1 MDKLAK
7 WCIWLRRR
15 SFFRVAQRTFAV
27 LMPIATVGAFFQVL
41 QDSVFAP
48 ESFIYNLF
56 DFDRIMSDRF
66 WDIGTSLSQCVVEV
80 IFGLFCLFTVYF
92 SASFTAKIYRKDAT
106 MAGISATTGLL
117 VMVYLF
123 QLGLTGRISLLSGGY
138 LGFQYAFFAL
148 LLGYGVGQAFHWLGA
163 DYEPVNYEH
172 TKLVQDRAIKALKPT
187 LVTVIGGVIIG
198 GILYAAISKVKANF
212 SLSAMTST
220 VENSNNLLITV
231 PSTALA
237 SFLSWLGI
245 EEPILRLSNVET
257 SAAAT
262 ANLTYVMRRGSIWKI
277 PYPYLGGSL
286 ISTYGVMGGCSVV
299 LALAVAILIWGRRKE
314 PETVAKMNLW
324 PLLFSSS
331 RGFLVGL
338 PVILNPIYVIQ
349 LILVPVV
356 NMLIAALAIFLR
368 IVPTPVYPILTGTP
382 GPLVPFFATN
392 GNWPTLIF
400 SHLPFSLDVVMMIPA
415 VKLDNRTKALL
426 KDYEMEDDRHV

>member
-41 QDSVFAP
+41 QDSIFAP

-56 DFDRIMSDRF
+56 DFDKIMSDRF

-117 VMVYLF
+117 VMAYLF

-138 LGFQYAFFAL
+138 LGFQYASFAL
-148 LLGYGVGQAFHWLGA
+148 LLGYGVGQVFHWLGA

-212 SLSAMTST
+212 SLSTMTSA
-220 VENSNNLLITV
+220 VENSNNLLLTV

-237 SFLSWLGI
+237 SFLSWLGL

-286 ISTYGVMGGCSVV
+286 ISTYGVMGGCAVV
-299 LALAVAILIWGRRKE
+299 LALVVAILIWGRRKE
-314 PETVAKMNLW
+314 PETVAKMSLW

-349 LILVPVV
+349 LVFVPVV
-356 NMLIAALAIFLR
+356 NMLIAALAISLH

-400 SHLPFSLDVVMMIPA
+400 SIFLFCLDVVLMIPA

-426 KDYEMEDDRHV
+426 KDYEMGDDHHA

>member
-400 SHLPFSLDVVMMIPA
+400 SIFLFCLDVVMMIPA

>member
-106 MAGISATTGLL
+106 MAGISALTSLL

-123 QLGLTGRISLLSGGY
+123 QLGLTGRISLITGGY
-138 LGFQYAFFAL
+138 LGFQYTFFAL
-148 LLGYGVGQAFHWLGA
+148 LLGYGVGQVFHWLGA

-172 TKLVQDRAIKALKPT
+172 TKLVQDRAIKALKLT

-220 VENSNNLLITV
+220 VENSNNLFITV

-286 ISTYGVMGGCSVV
+286 ISTYGVMGGCAVV
-299 LALAVAILIWGRRKE
+299 LALAVAILIRGRRKE

-356 NMLIAALAIFLR
+356 NMLIAALAIFLH

-400 SHLPFSLDVVMMIPA
+400 TIFLFCLDVVMMIPA
-415 VKLDNRTKALL
+415 VKLDNRTKVLL
-426 KDYEMEDDRHV
+426 QSYEMEDDSHV

>member
-56 DFDRIMSDRF
+56 DFDKIMSDRF

-106 MAGISATTGLL
+106 MAGISALTSLL

-123 QLGLTGRISLLSGGY
+123 QLGLTGRISLITGGY
-138 LGFQYAFFAL
+138 LGFQYTFFAL
-148 LLGYGVGQAFHWLGA
+148 LLGYGVGQVFHWLGA

-172 TKLVQDRAIKALKPT
+172 TKLVQDRAIKALKLT

-220 VENSNNLLITV
+220 VENSNNLFITV

-286 ISTYGVMGGCSVV
+286 ISTYGVMGGCAVV

-356 NMLIAALAIFLR
+356 NMLIAALAIFLH

-400 SHLPFSLDVVMMIPA
+400 SIFLFCLDVVMMIPA

-426 KDYEMEDDRHV
+426 QSYEMEDDSHV

>member
-56 DFDRIMSDRF
+56 DFDKIMSDRF

-106 MAGISATTGLL
+106 MAGISATTSLL
-117 VMVYLF
+117 VMAYLF

-138 LGFQYAFFAL
+138 LGFQYTSFAL
-148 LLGYGVGQAFHWLGA
+148 LLGYGVGQVFHWLGA

-198 GILYAAISKVKANF
+198 GILYAAISNVKANVR
-212 SLSAMTST
+212 LSTMTSA
-220 VENSNNLLITV
+220 VENSNNLLLTV

-237 SFLSWLGI
+237 SFLSWLGL

-286 ISTYGVMGGCSVV
+286 ISTYGVMGGCAVV
-299 LALAVAILIWGRRKE
+299 LALVVAILIWSRRKE
-314 PETVAKMNLW
+314 SETVAKMNLW

-349 LILVPVV
+349 LVFVPVV
-356 NMLIAALAIFLR
+356 NMLIAALAISLH

-400 SHLPFSLDVVMMIPA
+400 SIFLFCLDVVLMIPA

>member
-80 IFGLFCLFTVYF
+80 IFRLFCLFTVYF

-106 MAGISATTGLL
+106 MAGISALTSLL

-123 QLGLTGRISLLSGGY
+123 QLGLTGRISLITGGY
-138 LGFQYAFFAL
+138 LGFQYTFFAL
-148 LLGYGVGQAFHWLGA
+148 LLGYGVGQVFHWLGA

-172 TKLVQDRAIKALKPT
+172 TKLVQDRAIKALKLT

-220 VENSNNLLITV
+220 VENSNNLFITV

-286 ISTYGVMGGCSVV
+286 ISTYGVMGGCAVV
-299 LALAVAILIWGRRKE
+299 LALAVAILIRGRRKE

-356 NMLIAALAIFLR
+356 NMLIAALAIFLH

-400 SHLPFSLDVVMMIPA
+400 SIFLFCLDVVMMIPA

-426 KDYEMEDDRHV
+426 QSYEMEDDSHV

>member
-41 QDSVFAP
+41 EDSVFAP

-56 DFDRIMSDRF
+56 DFDKIMSDRF

-106 MAGISATTGLL
+106 MAGISATTSLL
-117 VMVYLF
+117 VMAYLF

-138 LGFQYAFFAL
+138 LGFQYASFAL
-148 LLGYGVGQAFHWLGA
+148 LLGYGVGQVFHWLGA

-212 SLSAMTST
+212 SLSTMTSA
-220 VENSNNLLITV
+220 VENSNNLLLTV

-237 SFLSWLGI
+237 SFLSWLGL

-286 ISTYGVMGGCSVV
+286 ISTYGVMGGCAVV
-299 LALAVAILIWGRRKE
+299 LALVVAILIWGRRKE

-349 LILVPVV
+349 LVFVPVV
-356 NMLIAALAIFLR
+356 NMLIAALAISLH

-400 SHLPFSLDVVMMIPA
+400 SIFLFCLDVVLMIPA

>member
-1 MDKLAK
+1 MDKLSK

-106 MAGISATTGLL
+106 MAGISALTSLL

-123 QLGLTGRISLLSGGY
+123 QLGLTGRISLITGGY
-138 LGFQYAFFAL
+138 LGFQYTFFAL
-148 LLGYGVGQAFHWLGA
+148 LLGYGVGQVFHWLGA

-172 TKLVQDRAIKALKPT
+172 TKLVQDRAIKALKLT

-220 VENSNNLLITV
+220 VENSNNLFITV

-286 ISTYGVMGGCSVV
+286 ISTYGVMGGCAVV
-299 LALAVAILIWGRRKE
+299 LALAVAILIRGRRKE

-356 NMLIAALAIFLR
+356 YMLIAALAIFLH

-382 GPLVPFFATN
+382 GPLVPFFATS

-400 SHLPFSLDVVMMIPA
+400 SIFLFCLDVVMMIPA

-426 KDYEMEDDRHV
+426 QSYEMEDDSHV

>member
-56 DFDRIMSDRF
+56 DFDKIMSDRF

-106 MAGISATTGLL
+106 MAGISATTSLL
-117 VMVYLF
+117 VMGYLF

-138 LGFQYAFFAL
+138 LGFQYTSFAL
-148 LLGYGVGQAFHWLGA
+148 LLGYGVGQVFHWLGA

-198 GILYAAISKVKANF
+198 GILYAAISNVKANF
-212 SLSAMTST
+212 RLSTMTSA
-220 VENSNNLLITV
+220 VENSNNLLLTV

-237 SFLSWLGI
+237 SFLSWLGL

-286 ISTYGVMGGCSVV
+286 ISTYGVMGGCAVV

-349 LILVPVV
+349 LVFVPVV
-356 NMLIAALAIFLR
+356 NMLIAALAISLH

-400 SHLPFSLDVVMMIPA
+400 SIFLFCLDVVLMIPA
-415 VKLDNRTKALL
+415 IKLDNRTKALL

>member
-92 SASFTAKIYRKDAT
+92 SAFFTAKIYRKDAT
-106 MAGISATTGLL
+106 MAGISALTSLL

-123 QLGLTGRISLLSGGY
+123 QLGLTGRISLITGGY
-138 LGFQYAFFAL
+138 LGFQYTFFAL
-148 LLGYGVGQAFHWLGA
+148 LLGYGVGQVFHWLGA

-172 TKLVQDRAIKALKPT
+172 TKLVQDRAIKALKLT

-220 VENSNNLLITV
+220 VENSNNLFITV

-286 ISTYGVMGGCSVV
+286 ISTYGVMGGCAVV
-299 LALAVAILIWGRRKE
+299 LALAVAILIRGRRKE

-338 PVILNPIYVIQ
+338 PVILNPVYVIQ

-356 NMLIAALAIFLR
+356 NMLIAALAIFLH

-400 SHLPFSLDVVMMIPA
+400 SIFLFFLDVVMMIPA

-426 KDYEMEDDRHV
+426 QSYEMEDDSHV

>member
-27 LMPIATVGAFFQVL
+27 LMPIATVGAFFQLL

-56 DFDRIMSDRF
+56 DFDKIMSDRF

-92 SASFTAKIYRKDAT
+92 AASFTAKIYRKDAT
-106 MAGISATTGLL
+106 MAGISATTSLL
-117 VMVYLF
+117 VMGYLF

-138 LGFQYAFFAL
+138 LGFQYASFAL
-148 LLGYGVGQAFHWLGA
+148 LLGYGVGQVFHWLGA

-212 SLSAMTST
+212 SLSTMTSA
-220 VENSNNLLITV
+220 VENSNNLLLTV

-237 SFLSWLGI
+237 SFLSWLGL

-286 ISTYGVMGGCSVV
+286 ISTYGVMGGCAVV
-299 LALAVAILIWGRRKE
+299 LALVVAILIWGRRKE
-314 PETVAKMNLW
+314 PETVAKLNLW

-349 LILVPVV
+349 LVFVPVV
-356 NMLIAALAIFLR
+356 NMLIAALAISLH

-400 SHLPFSLDVVMMIPA
+400 SIFLFCLDVVLMIPA
-415 VKLDNRTKALL
+415 IKLDNRTKALL

>member
-56 DFDRIMSDRF
+56 DFDKIMSDRF

-106 MAGISATTGLL
+106 MAGISALTSLL

-123 QLGLTGRISLLSGGY
+123 QLGLTGRISLITGGY
-138 LGFQYAFFAL
+138 LGFQYTFFAL
-148 LLGYGVGQAFHWLGA
+148 LLGYGVGQVFHWLGA

-172 TKLVQDRAIKALKPT
+172 TELVQDRAIKALKLT

-286 ISTYGVMGGCSVV
+286 ISTYGVMGGCAVV

-356 NMLIAALAIFLR
+356 NMLIAALAIFLH

-400 SHLPFSLDVVMMIPA
+400 SIFLFCLDVVMMIPA
-415 VKLDNRTKALL
+415 VKLNNRTKALL
-426 KDYEMEDDRHV
+426 QSYEMEDDSHV

>member
-27 LMPIATVGAFFQVL
+27 LMPIATVGAFFQLL

-56 DFDRIMSDRF
+56 DFDKIMSDRF

-92 SASFTAKIYRKDAT
+92 AASFTAKIYRKDAT
-106 MAGISATTGLL
+106 MAGISATTSLL
-117 VMVYLF
+117 VMAYLF

-138 LGFQYAFFAL
+138 LGFQYASFAL
-148 LLGYGVGQAFHWLGA
+148 LLGYGVGQVFHWLGA

-212 SLSAMTST
+212 SLSTMTSA
-220 VENSNNLLITV
+220 VENSNNLLLTV

-237 SFLSWLGI
+237 SFLSWLGL

-262 ANLTYVMRRGSIWKI
+262 ANLTYVMRRGSIWRI

-286 ISTYGVMGGCSVV
+286 ISTYGVMGGCAVV

-349 LILVPVV
+349 LVFVPVV
-356 NMLIAALAIFLR
+356 NMLIAALAISLH

-400 SHLPFSLDVVMMIPA
+400 SIFLFCLDVVLMIPA
-415 VKLDNRTKALL
+415 IKLDNRTKALL

>member
-56 DFDRIMSDRF
+56 DFDKIMSDRF

-106 MAGISATTGLL
+106 MAGISATTSLL
-117 VMVYLF
+117 VMAYLF

-138 LGFQYAFFAL
+138 LGFQYASFAL
-148 LLGYGVGQAFHWLGA
+148 LLGYGVGQVFHWLGA

-198 GILYAAISKVKANF
+198 GILYAAISNVKANF
-212 SLSAMTST
+212 RLSTMTSA
-220 VENSNNLLITV
+220 VENSNNLLLTV

-237 SFLSWLGI
+237 SFLSWLGL

-286 ISTYGVMGGCSVV
+286 ISTYGVMGGCAVV

-314 PETVAKMNLW
+314 TETVAKMNLW

-349 LILVPVV
+349 LVFVPVV
-356 NMLIAALAIFLR
+356 NMLIAALAISLH

-400 SHLPFSLDVVMMIPA
+400 SIFLFCLDVVLMIPA

>member
-15 SFFRVAQRTFAV
+15 SFLRVAQRTFAV
-27 LMPIATVGAFFQVL
+27 LMPIATVGAFFHVL

-56 DFDRIMSDRF
+56 DFDKIMSDRF

-106 MAGISATTGLL
+106 MAGISATTSLL
-117 VMVYLF
+117 VMAYLF

-138 LGFQYAFFAL
+138 LGFQYTSFAL
-148 LLGYGVGQAFHWLGA
+148 LLGYGVGQVFHWLGA

-198 GILYAAISKVKANF
+198 GILYAVISNVKANF
-212 SLSAMTST
+212 RLSTMTSA
-220 VENSNNLLITV
+220 VENSNNLLLTV

-237 SFLSWLGI
+237 SFLSWLGL

-286 ISTYGVMGGCSVV
+286 ISTYGVMGGCAVV
-299 LALAVAILIWGRRKE
+299 LALVVAILIWSRRKE
-314 PETVAKMNLW
+314 SETVANMNLW

-349 LILVPVV
+349 LVFVPVV
-356 NMLIAALAIFLR
+356 NMLIAALAISLH

-400 SHLPFSLDVVMMIPA
+400 SIFLFCLDVVLMIPA

>member
-48 ESFIYNLF
+48 ERFIYNLF

-106 MAGISATTGLL
+106 MAGISALTSLL

-123 QLGLTGRISLLSGGY
+123 QLGLTGRISLITGGY
-138 LGFQYAFFAL
+138 LGFQYTFFAL
-148 LLGYGVGQAFHWLGA
+148 LLGYGVGQVFHWLGA

-172 TKLVQDRAIKALKPT
+172 TKLVQDRAIKALKLT

-220 VENSNNLLITV
+220 VENSNNLFITV

-286 ISTYGVMGGCSVV
+286 ISTYGVMGGCAVV
-299 LALAVAILIWGRRKE
+299 LALAVAILIRGRRKE

-356 NMLIAALAIFLR
+356 NMLIAALAIFLH

-382 GPLVPFFATN
+382 GPLVPFFATS

-400 SHLPFSLDVVMMIPA
+400 SIFLFCLDVVMMIPA

-426 KDYEMEDDRHV
+426 QSYEMEDDSHV

>member
-106 MAGISATTGLL
+106 MAGISALTSLL

-123 QLGLTGRISLLSGGY
+123 QLGLTGRISLITGGY
-138 LGFQYAFFAL
+138 LGFQYTFFAL
-148 LLGYGVGQAFHWLGA
+148 LLGYGVGQVFHWLGA

-172 TKLVQDRAIKALKPT
+172 TKLVQDRAIKALKLT

-220 VENSNNLLITV
+220 VENSNNLFITV

-286 ISTYGVMGGCSVV
+286 ISTYGVMGGCAVV
-299 LALAVAILIWGRRKE
+299 LALAVAILIRGRRKE

-356 NMLIAALAIFLR
+356 NMLIAALAIFLH

-400 SHLPFSLDVVMMIPA
+400 SIFLFFLDVVMMIPA

-426 KDYEMEDDRHV
+426 QSYEMEDDSHV

>member
-56 DFDRIMSDRF
+56 DFDKIMSDRF

-106 MAGISATTGLL
+106 MAGISATTSLL
-117 VMVYLF
+117 VMGYLF

-138 LGFQYAFFAL
+138 LGFQYTSFAL
-148 LLGYGVGQAFHWLGA
+148 LLGYGVGQVFHWLGA

-198 GILYAAISKVKANF
+198 GILYAAISNVKANF
-212 SLSAMTST
+212 RLSTMTSA
-220 VENSNNLLITV
+220 VENSNNLLLTV

-237 SFLSWLGI
+237 SFLSWLGL

-286 ISTYGVMGGCSVV
+286 ISTYGVMGGCAVV

-349 LILVPVV
+349 LVFVPVV
-356 NMLIAALAIFLR
+356 NMLIAALAISLH

-400 SHLPFSLDVVMMIPA
+400 SIFLFCLDVDLMIPA
-415 VKLDNRTKALL
+415 IKLDNRTKALL

>member
-56 DFDRIMSDRF
+56 DFDKIMSDRF

-106 MAGISATTGLL
+106 MAGISATTSLL
-117 VMVYLF
+117 VMAYLF

-138 LGFQYAFFAL
+138 LGFQYTSFAL
-148 LLGYGVGQAFHWLGA
+148 LLGYGVGQVFHWLGA

-198 GILYAAISKVKANF
+198 GILYAAISNVKANF
-212 SLSAMTST
+212 RLSTMTSA
-220 VENSNNLLITV
+220 VENSNNLLLTV

-237 SFLSWLGI
+237 SFLSWLGL

-286 ISTYGVMGGCSVV
+286 ISTYGVMGGCAVV
-299 LALAVAILIWGRRKE
+299 LALVVAILIWSRRKE
-314 PETVAKMNLW
+314 SETVAKMNLW

-349 LILVPVV
+349 LVFVPVV
-356 NMLIAALAIFLR
+356 NMLIAALAISLH

-400 SHLPFSLDVVMMIPA
+400 SIFLFCLDVVLMIPA

>member
-41 QDSVFAP
+41 QDSIFAP

-56 DFDRIMSDRF
+56 DFDKIMSDRF

-106 MAGISATTGLL
+106 MAGISATTSLL
-117 VMVYLF
+117 VMAYLF

-138 LGFQYAFFAL
+138 LGFQYAFFSL
-148 LLGYGVGQAFHWLGA
+148 LLGYGVGQVFHWLGA
-163 DYEPVNYEH
+163 DYESVNYEH

-212 SLSAMTST
+212 SLSTMTSA
-220 VENSNNLLITV
+220 VENSNDLLLTV

-237 SFLSWLGI
+237 SFLSWLGL

-286 ISTYGVMGGCSVV
+286 ISTYGVMGGCAVV
-299 LALAVAILIWGRRKE
+299 LALVVAILIWGRRKE
-314 PETVAKMNLW
+314 PETVAKLNLW

-349 LILVPVV
+349 LVFVPVV
-356 NMLIAALAIFLR
+356 NMLIAALAISLH

-400 SHLPFSLDVVMMIPA
+400 SIFLFCLDVVLMIPA

>member
-106 MAGISATTGLL
+106 MAGISALTSLL

-123 QLGLTGRISLLSGGY
+123 QLGLTGRISLITGGY
-138 LGFQYAFFAL
+138 LGFQYTFFAL
-148 LLGYGVGQAFHWLGA
+148 LLGYGVGQVFHWLGA

-172 TKLVQDRAIKALKPT
+172 TKLVQDRAIKALKLT

-220 VENSNNLLITV
+220 VENSNNLFITV

-286 ISTYGVMGGCSVV
+286 ISTYGVMGGCAVV
-299 LALAVAILIWGRRKE
+299 LALAVAILIRGRRKE

-356 NMLIAALAIFLR
+356 NMLIAALAIFLH

-400 SHLPFSLDVVMMIPA
+400 SIFLFCLDVVMMIPA

-426 KDYEMEDDRHV
+426 QSYEMEDDSHV

>member
-56 DFDRIMSDRF
+56 DFDKIMSDRF

-106 MAGISATTGLL
+106 MAGISATTSLL
-117 VMVYLF
+117 VMAYLF

-198 GILYAAISKVKANF
+198 GILYAAISNVKANF
-212 SLSAMTST
+212 SLSTMTSA
-220 VENSNNLLITV
+220 VENSNNLLLTV

-237 SFLSWLGI
+237 SFLSWLGL

-286 ISTYGVMGGCSVV
+286 ISTYGVMGGCAVV

-314 PETVAKMNLW
+314 TETVAKMNLW

-349 LILVPVV
+349 LVFVPVV
-356 NMLIAALAIFLR
+356 NMLIAALAISLH

-400 SHLPFSLDVVMMIPA
+400 SIFLFCLDVVLMIPA

>member
-56 DFDRIMSDRF
+56 DFDKIMSDRF

-106 MAGISATTGLL
+106 MAGISATTSLL
-117 VMVYLF
+117 VMAYLF

-138 LGFQYAFFAL
+138 LGFQYASFAL
-148 LLGYGVGQAFHWLGA
+148 LLGYGVGQVFHWLGA

-198 GILYAAISKVKANF
+198 GILYAAISNVKANF
-212 SLSAMTST
+212 SLSTMTSA
-220 VENSNNLLITV
+220 VENSNNLLLTV

-237 SFLSWLGI
+237 SFLSWLGL

-286 ISTYGVMGGCSVV
+286 ISTYGVMGGCAVV

-314 PETVAKMNLW
+314 TETVAKMNLW

-349 LILVPVV
+349 LVFVPVV
-356 NMLIAALAIFLR
+356 NMLIAALAISLH

-400 SHLPFSLDVVMMIPA
+400 SIFLFCLDVVLMIPA

>member
-15 SFFRVAQRTFAV
+15 SFFRVVQRTFAV
-27 LMPIATVGAFFQVL
+27 LMPIATIGAFFQVL

-117 VMVYLF
+117 VMVYLL
-123 QLGLTGRISLLSGGY
+123 QMGLTGRISLLSGGY
-138 LGFQYAFFAL
+138 LGFQYSFFAL
-148 LLGYGVGQAFHWLGA
+148 LLGYGVGQVFHWLGA

-400 SHLPFSLDVVMMIPA
+400 SIFLFCLDVVMMIPA

>member
-106 MAGISATTGLL
+106 MAGISALTSLL

-123 QLGLTGRISLLSGGY
+123 QLGLTGRISLITGGY
-138 LGFQYAFFAL
+138 LGFQYTFFAL
-148 LLGYGVGQAFHWLGA
+148 LLGYGVGQVFHWLGA

-172 TKLVQDRAIKALKPT
+172 TKLVQDRAIKALKLT

-220 VENSNNLLITV
+220 VENSNNLFITV

-262 ANLTYVMRRGSIWKI
+262 ANLTYAMRRGSIWKI

-286 ISTYGVMGGCSVV
+286 ISTYGVMGGCAVV
-299 LALAVAILIWGRRKE
+299 LALAVAILIRGRRKE

-356 NMLIAALAIFLR
+356 NMLIAALAIFLH

-400 SHLPFSLDVVMMIPA
+400 SIFLFCLDVVMMIPA

-426 KDYEMEDDRHV
+426 QSYEMEDDSHV

>member
-56 DFDRIMSDRF
+56 DFDKIMSDRF

-106 MAGISATTGLL
+106 MAGISATTSLL
-117 VMVYLF
+117 VMAYLF

-148 LLGYGVGQAFHWLGA
+148 LLGYGVGQVFHWLGA

-212 SLSAMTST
+212 SLSTMTSA
-220 VENSNNLLITV
+220 VENSNNLLLTV

-237 SFLSWLGI
+237 SFLSWLGL

-262 ANLTYVMRRGSIWKI
+262 ANLTYVMRRGSIWRI

-286 ISTYGVMGGCSVV
+286 ISTYGVMGGCAVV

-349 LILVPVV
+349 LVFVPVV
-356 NMLIAALAIFLR
+356 NMLIAALAISLH

-400 SHLPFSLDVVMMIPA
+400 SIFLFCLDVVLMIPA
-415 VKLDNRTKALL
+415 IKLDNRTKALL

>member
-15 SFFRVAQRTFAV
+15 SFFRVVQRTFAV
-27 LMPIATVGAFFQVL
+27 LMPIATIGAFFQVL

-117 VMVYLF
+117 VMVYLL
-123 QLGLTGRISLLSGGY
+123 QMGLTGRISLLSGGY
-138 LGFQYAFFAL
+138 LGFQYSFFAL

-400 SHLPFSLDVVMMIPA
+400 SIFLFCLDVVMMIPA
-415 VKLDNRTKALL
+415 VKLDNRTKVLL

>member
-106 MAGISATTGLL
+106 MAGISALTSLL

-123 QLGLTGRISLLSGGY
+123 QLGLTGRISLITGGY
-138 LGFQYAFFAL
+138 LGFQYTFFAL
-148 LLGYGVGQAFHWLGA
+148 LLGYGVGQVFHWLGA

-172 TKLVQDRAIKALKPT
+172 TKLVQDRAIKALKLT

-220 VENSNNLLITV
+220 VENSNNLFITV

-262 ANLTYVMRRGSIWKI
+262 ANLTYVMQRGSIWKI

-286 ISTYGVMGGCSVV
+286 ISTYGVMGGCAVV
-299 LALAVAILIWGRRKE
+299 LALAVAILIRGRRKE

-356 NMLIAALAIFLR
+356 NMLIAALAIFLH

-400 SHLPFSLDVVMMIPA
+400 SIFLFFLDVVMMIPA

-426 KDYEMEDDRHV
+426 QSYEMEDDSHV

>member
-106 MAGISATTGLL
+106 MAGISATTSLL

-286 ISTYGVMGGCSVV
+286 IATYGVMGGCAVV

-400 SHLPFSLDVVMMIPA
+400 SIFLFCLDVVMMIPA

>member
-106 MAGISATTGLL
+106 MAGISALTSLL

-123 QLGLTGRISLLSGGY
+123 QLGLTGRISLITGGY
-138 LGFQYAFFAL
+138 LGFQYTFFAL
-148 LLGYGVGQAFHWLGA
+148 LLGYGVGQVFHWLGA

-172 TKLVQDRAIKALKPT
+172 TKLVQDRAIKALKLT

-220 VENSNNLLITV
+220 VENSNNLFITV

-262 ANLTYVMRRGSIWKI
+262 ANLSYVMRRGSIWKI

-286 ISTYGVMGGCSVV
+286 ISTYGVMGGCAVV
-299 LALAVAILIWGRRKE
+299 LALAVAILIRGRRKE

-356 NMLIAALAIFLR
+356 NMLIAALAIFLH

-382 GPLVPFFATN
+382 GPLVPFFATS

-400 SHLPFSLDVVMMIPA
+400 SIFLFCLDVVMMIPA

-426 KDYEMEDDRHV
+426 QSYEMEDDSHV

>member
-106 MAGISATTGLL
+106 MAGISATTSLL

-172 TKLVQDRAIKALKPT
+172 TKLVQDRAIKALKPI

-198 GILYAAISKVKANF
+198 VILYAAISKVKANF

-286 ISTYGVMGGCSVV
+286 ISTYGVMGGCAVV

-400 SHLPFSLDVVMMIPA
+400 SIFLFCLDVVMMIPA

>member
-56 DFDRIMSDRF
+56 DFDKIMSDRF

-106 MAGISATTGLL
+106 MAGISATTSLL
-117 VMVYLF
+117 VMGYLF

-138 LGFQYAFFAL
+138 LGFQYTSFAL
-148 LLGYGVGQAFHWLGA
+148 LLGYGVGQVFHWLGA

-198 GILYAAISKVKANF
+198 GILYAAISNVKANF
-212 SLSAMTST
+212 RLSTMTSA
-220 VENSNNLLITV
+220 VENSNNLLLTV

-237 SFLSWLGI
+237 SFLSWLGL

-262 ANLTYVMRRGSIWKI
+262 ANLTYVMRRGSIWRI

-286 ISTYGVMGGCSVV
+286 ISTYGVMGGCAVV

-349 LILVPVV
+349 LVFVPVV
-356 NMLIAALAIFLR
+356 NMLIAALAISLH

-400 SHLPFSLDVVMMIPA
+400 SIFLFCLDVVLMIPA
-415 VKLDNRTKALL
+415 IKLDNRTKALL

>member
-56 DFDRIMSDRF
+56 DFDKIMSDRF

-106 MAGISATTGLL
+106 MAGISATTSLL
-117 VMVYLF
+117 VMAYLF

-138 LGFQYAFFAL
+138 LGFQYTSFAL
-148 LLGYGVGQAFHWLGA
+148 LLGYGVGQVFHWLGA

-198 GILYAAISKVKANF
+198 GILYAAISNVKANF
-212 SLSAMTST
+212 RLSTMTSA
-220 VENSNNLLITV
+220 VENSNNLLLTV

-237 SFLSWLGI
+237 SFLSWLGL

-286 ISTYGVMGGCSVV
+286 ISTYGVMGGCAVV
-299 LALAVAILIWGRRKE
+299 LALVVAILIWSRRKDS
-314 PETVAKMNLW
+314 ETVAKMNLW

-349 LILVPVV
+349 LVFVPVV
-356 NMLIAALAIFLR
+356 NMLIAALAISLH

-400 SHLPFSLDVVMMIPA
+400 SIFLFCLDVVLMIPA

>member
-27 LMPIATVGAFFQVL
+27 LMPIATVGAFFQLL

-56 DFDRIMSDRF
+56 DFDKIMSDRF

-92 SASFTAKIYRKDAT
+92 AASFTAKIYRKDAT
-106 MAGISATTGLL
+106 MAGISATTSLL
-117 VMVYLF
+117 VMAYLF

-138 LGFQYAFFAL
+138 LGFQYASFAL
-148 LLGYGVGQAFHWLGA
+148 LLGYGVGQVFHWLGA

-198 GILYAAISKVKANF
+198 GILYTAISKVKANF
-212 SLSAMTST
+212 SLSTMTSA
-220 VENSNNLLITV
+220 VENSNNLLLTV

-237 SFLSWLGI
+237 SFLSWLGL

-286 ISTYGVMGGCSVV
+286 ISTYGVMGGCAVV
-299 LALAVAILIWGRRKE
+299 LALVVAILIWGRRKE
-314 PETVAKMNLW
+314 PETVAKLNLW

-349 LILVPVV
+349 LVFVPVV
-356 NMLIAALAIFLR
+356 NMLIAALAISLH

-400 SHLPFSLDVVMMIPA
+400 SIFLFCLDVVLMIPA